1 MKRLSI
7 LLAAAVALALRAD
20 DLELRTQ
27 ALLQRRCLACHGPRT
42 KTAGLDLS
50 TREGALKGGVSGA
63 ALKPGSANE
72 SYSD

>member
-1 MKRLSI
+1 MKRLPI
-7 LLAAAVALALRAD
+7 LLAAAALWLRAD

-27 ALLQRRCLACHGPRT
+27 ALLQRRCLACHGLRT

-50 TREGALKGGVSGA
+50 TREGASKGGVSGA